1 MLTMQVP
8 KVVLARSAEIL
19 SLLMLSVFGIYLT
32 FFFTA
37 LMVEVEEPH
46 YPPPPFN
53 LSLYNGIKS
62 YRLPRWFVSFL
73 LTHPVARDFL
83 DWAMFTA
90 HAEEHAVPTLARI
103 SRTHLLNNG
112 TWQVTQNREV
122 QVIIDM
128 TWSQH
133 KDQSTDHPTTIGL
146 DPRSR
151 SNSMLGRKIQPA
163 GIS

>member
-19 SLLMLSVFGIYLT
+19 SLLMLSVFGTYLT

-37 LMVEVEEPH
+37 LMVEVEESH

-53 LSLYNGIKS
+53 LSLYKGISS

-73 LTHPVARDFL
+73 LTHPVAKDFL

-90 HAEEHAVPTLARI
+90 HAEEHTVPTLARI
-103 SRTHLLNNG
+103 SRSHLLDNG

-122 QVIIDM
+122 QVMIEDLV
-128 TWSQH
+128 
-133 KDQSTDHPTTIGL
+133 TTQGSIYKPSL
-146 DPRSR
+146 
-151 SNSMLGRKIQPA
+151 
-163 GIS
+163 

>member
-19 SLLMLSVFGIYLT
+19 SLLMLSVFGTYLT

-37 LMVEVEEPH
+37 PMVEVEKSD

-53 LSLYNGIKS
+53 LSLYKGIKS

-103 SRTHLLNNG
+103 SRTTLLDNG

-122 QVIIDM
+122 QVMIV
-128 TWSQH
+128 H
-133 KDQSTDHPTTIGL
+133 
-146 DPRSR
+146 
-151 SNSMLGRKIQPA
+151 
-163 GIS
+163 

>member
-19 SLLMLSVFGIYLT
+19 SLLMLSVFGTYLT

-37 LMVEVEEPH
+37 LMVEVEKSD

-53 LSLYNGIKS
+53 LSLYKGISS

-83 DWAMFTA
+83 DWVMFTA

-103 SRTHLLNNG
+103 SRSHLLDNG

-133 KDQSTDHPTTIGL
+133 KCFTQQLPEALLASRATGDSSDQL
-146 DPRSR
+146 
-151 SNSMLGRKIQPA
+151 A
-163 GIS
+163 